1 MASLLEVKN
10 LRKQFS
16 DTLVLKDITVTVEEG
31 EFLVIMG
38 QSGSGKSTL
47 LYQISGMDV
56 PTSGELLFE
65 NKKLTKLDD
74 KALSQLRLEKMGF
87 IFQKSHLLKN
97 LSIRDNIILPG
108 FKANL
113 LPRKEVVAHAEELM
127 AKTGILKVA
136 EHDITM
142 VSGGQLQR
150 AAICRALINH
160 PKIIFGDEPTGA
172 LNSAASNEVMTILKD
187 INQVGTTLVLVTH
200 DPKVAAQASRVIF
213 LADGQITNQI
223 RLDELP
229 TDYSD
234 QREKMMIDWL
244 SQQSF

>member
-16 DTLVLKDITVTVEEG
+16 DTLVLKDITMTVEEG

-187 INQVGTTLVLVTH
+187 INQEGTTLVLVTH

-229 TDYSD
+229 TDDSD

>member
-16 DTLVLKDITVTVEEG
+16 DTLVLKDITMTVEEG

-127 AKTGILKVA
+127 AKTGILKMA

-187 INQVGTTLVLVTH
+187 INQEGTTLVLVTH

-229 TDYSD
+229 TDDSD

>member
-16 DTLVLKDITVTVEEG
+16 DTLVLKDITMTVEEG

-172 LNSAASNEVMTILKD
+172 LNSATSNEVMTILKD
-187 INQVGTTLVLVTH
+187 INQEGTTLVLVTH

-229 TDYSD
+229 TDDSD